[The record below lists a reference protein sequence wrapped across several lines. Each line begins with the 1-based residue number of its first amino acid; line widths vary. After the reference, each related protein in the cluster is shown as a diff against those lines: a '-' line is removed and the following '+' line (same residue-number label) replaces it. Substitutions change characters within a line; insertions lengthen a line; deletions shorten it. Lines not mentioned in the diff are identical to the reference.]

1 MRAARAAGRWVAYAS
16 VAALAVAMQPGIASG
31 ANVMTASAQDELAD
45 LSLEELSNIEITSV
59 SRHAEPLS
67 QAAASIFVITAEDI
81 RRSGANSLPEVLR
94 LAPNLQVA
102 RVNTGQYAIS
112 ARGFNNAIGNKLL
125 VLIDGR
131 TVYTPLYSG
140 VNWDSQFVM
149 LEDIER
155 IEVISGP
162 GGTLWGAN
170 AVNGVIN
177 VITRAAQDTQGSLV
191 VAGGGNR
198 QKDAAA
204 RYGGSLGRDGSYR
217 IYAMGSDRDNSQLT
231 DGTAVPDGW
240 RSGQIG
246 FRTDWNNVD
255 HVLTVQGDAYQAKAD
270 PGPLGSPTTSGAN
283 LLGRWT
289 RQFAD
294 GSNYHVQAYY
304 DHTERD
310 DPLSFG
316 DKIDTLDVEF
326 QHAFMASAQHSIL
339 WGGGYRHAQ
348 DDTETHFNA
357 LNFLPIVFSP
367 AHRALDWSNLF
378 VQDEVL
384 LRSDVKLTLGIK
396 AETNPY
402 TGVEYL
408 PSARLAWTPG
418 ADQLVWGALSRA
430 VRAPARLDR
439 DLYLY
444 LQLPNTPLIP
454 VIKGGPDFQSEVAYV
469 AEAGYRAQPTRALSY
484 SITGFYSFY
493 DKLRSGEPA
502 PAVVQNMMQGSTF
515 GVEGWGTWQA
525 APGWRLSAG
534 IVAMHE
540 NLRVEAD
547 SLDPTGPSALG
558 NDPKFQWMLRSSFT
572 VAKNADF
579 DVTLR
584 RVGALPEPLVPAYT
598 AVDARIGWHVRHDLE
613 LSLTG
618 QNLGEPDHV
627 EFGAAGV
634 ASEIGRSVYLK
645 ALWRF

>member
-1 MRAARAAGRWVAYAS
+1 MRAAGAAPRWVACAS
-16 VAALAVAMQPGIASG
+16 AVALAMAAHVGIAEGAFVAAASSP
-31 ANVMTASAQDELAD
+31 NELAD

-59 SRHAEPLS
+59 SRHAEKLS
-67 QAAASIFVITAEDI
+67 QAAASIYVITAEDI
-81 RRSGANSLPEVLR
+81 RRSGANSLPEALR
-94 LAPNLQVA
+94 LAPNLEVA

-149 LEDIER
+149 LEDVER

-162 GGTLWGAN
+162 GSTLWGAN

-177 VITRAAQDTQGSLV
+177 VITRTARDTQGSLV
-191 VAGGGNR
+191 AIGGGNQ

-204 RYGGSLGRDGSYR
+204 RYGGKLGGDGSYR
-217 IYAMGSDRDNSQLT
+217 IYAMGSDRDNTQLA
-231 DGTAVPDGW
+231 DGKPVPDGW
-240 RSGQIG
+240 QSGQIG
-246 FRTDWNNVD
+246 FRADWNGAD
-255 HVLTVQGDAYQAKAD
+255 HALTLQGDAYQAKAD
-270 PGPLGSPTTSGAN
+270 PGPLGSPKTSGAN
-283 LLGRWT
+283 LLARWT
-289 RQFAD
+289 RQLAD

-304 DHTERD
+304 DRTERD

-316 DKIDTLDVEF
+316 DKIDTFDVEF

-357 LNFLPIVFSP
+357 LNFLPTVFVP

-378 VQDEVL
+378 VQDEVSL
-384 LRSDVKLTLGIK
+384 TPVVKMTLGIK
-396 AETNPY
+396 AESNPY
-402 TGVEYL
+402 TGVEFL

-418 ADQLVWGALSRA
+418 DDQLVWGALSRA

-439 DLYLY
+439 DLHLY
-444 LQLPNTPLIP
+444 LQLPNIPLIP
-454 VIKGGPDFQSEVAYV
+454 VIEGGPDFQSEVAYV

-484 SITGFYSFY
+484 SITGFYNFY

-515 GVEGWGTWQA
+515 GIEGWGTWQA
-525 APGWRLSAG
+525 TPDWRLSAG
-534 IVAMHE
+534 FVAMHE

-558 NDPKFQWMLRSSFT
+558 NDPKFQWMVRSSFNL
-572 VAKNADF
+572 AKNADF

-584 RVGALPEPLVPAYT
+584 HVGTLPDPLVAAYT
-598 AVDARIGWHVRHDLE
+598 AVDARIGWRVRPDLE
-613 LSLTG
+613 LSLVG
-618 QNLGEPDHV
+618 QNLTDPHHI

-645 ALWRF
+645 AVLRF